1 MDAAELQPGA
11 VAEEAVAAVWAATVT
26 GEALRPPAATELAAD
41 DFLEALLAD
50 TPQTSGMGLA
60 DAAMGEARGEAGAAP
75 PLAAIGEA
83 LAGVLEPGAGTGV
96 EAPGTQAVAPADY
109 QSTAAAAVT
118 AGTAAAGLHGE
129 PTPPSAQ
136 QPAQPPAAQEHAQAQ
151 DLAQARDQAP
161 SPMQLDMPMAG
172 GEEQQQPAPLEPLES
187 QQPTAAEAAVAA
199 ATAVAA
205 VAAAPE
211 QQDLKRPQRSTR
223 KRVEPTKTSELTDK
237 QQQQQQQAAAAAAAT
252 EGEAGKG
259 GVGGGKAAGPKR
271 SRIPQVSEDQLEEDV
286 ATAVGLDPWVLAE
299 EEEALLADVEAQRPG
314 QAPVG
319 RPQYLKYLKV
329 RNFLLA
335 LWRVNVRRHLS
346 MDTARSA
353 VAGPFQRHAEIA
365 WTYLHTYGF
374 INFGTAALPQP
385 PEAQHAETVIVIG
398 AGLAGLAA
406 AQQLRQLGYKVLV
419 LEARDRPG
427 GRVHSARMEAGGL
440 AGVAEL
446 GGSIVTGCDGN
457 PLAVLALQGG
467 IPAHRIADATPLY
480 WDDGRPVDED
490 FDRAVTERY
499 NDVLERCDG
508 LCQQLG
514 PAAGDLISIEAALTA
529 LWEEAAAA
537 EGEAQQQQQGQQQP
551 EEGQEEGQ
559 EGKEGQQGLDKGAKE
574 DARATAAAR
583 LAARRAEADQLFHWH
598 VANLEFANA
607 ARAGELSL
615 RHWAQDDAYE
625 LLGEHAFLAG
635 GNGRLVQ
642 LLCSD
647 LPVLYRCPVAEV
659 RYGAGGVAVLAA
671 DGGCFQAAA
680 AVVTLPLGV
689 LKAGDVV
696 FDPPL
701 PAAKQEAIQRLGYGR
716 LNKVALLFPRVFWD
730 PAVDTFAVAVRE
742 PERRG
747 AYYLFYCGHHT
758 GGAPVLTALVA
769 GAAAVAIEALS
780 DRQVVAEVMAVLRN
794 IFEKPH
800 AGGGSG
806 GGGADGGG
814 GGRAPEKV
822 PEPLQA
828 LVTRWGSDPYSRG
841 SYSSMGLSCRGAAE
855 YAAMAAPVA
864 GRLFWAGE
872 ATIHKYPATMHGAF
886 LSGLREAGRI
896 HYAFARARHGLPPR
910 EDGSSALGY
919 AIGGSG
925 DGGAAPS
932 APPTGPALSHVRRMQ
947 ALAAS
952 LRALFA
958 GAEPDLEFGCFKVLY
973 GGAAAGGAGA
983 GGGGA
988 GGEGQQQD
996 LTLHEWALVQIDLGN
1011 VRTRNVGSG
1020 AAANGSADA
1029 SAAGGDGADGSTADP
1044 AAGPAGTGVGASRGR
1059 RGAGS
1064 SAAAA
1069 AAARPGHRRRAVV
1082 HLPLP
1087 RPAAEALWCMRGDD
1101 ARLLALTNRFGIKLP
1116 GMGGGGTEWD
1126 PYVVMEA
1133 LAAQLAAQR
1142 QAAAPPAVAAAGQ
1155 ALQPQQQLP
1164 PFGPG
1169 QTGAAAEQQQQRMQ

>member
-1 MDAAELQPGA
+1 MDAALQPGA
-11 VAEEAVAAVWAATVT
+11 VAEEAVAAAWAATADDAPRALDTVT
-26 GEALRPPAATELAAD
+26 VGAAD
-41 DFLEALLAD
+41 FLDTMLVD
-50 TPQTSGMGLA
+50 TPPPSDLGLG
-60 DAAMGEARGEAGAAP
+60 DATDLLEAAP
-75 PLAAIGEA
+75 PQ
-83 LAGVLEPGAGTGV
+83 GAGEGRV
-96 EAPGTQAVAPADY
+96 LPDAKAPEADADAMDVTVVAAA
-109 QSTAAAAVT
+109 TAAAAVVVGV
-118 AGTAAAGLHGE
+118 AEQE
-129 PTPPSAQ
+129 PLPLSTSEPVAQ
-136 QPAQPPAAQEHAQAQ
+136 LPGMPQHQAEMQ
-151 DLAQARDQAP
+151 VDGGQAEQAP
-161 SPMQLDMPMAG
+161 SPG
-172 GEEQQQPAPLEPLES
+172 SQQQQQQQEPA
-187 QQPTAAEAAVAA
+187 AAEAAEAA
-199 ATAVAA
+199 AVGAVEAAGAEAVAA
-205 VAAAPE
+205 VAAAGAAAADATPAPE
-211 QQDLKRPQRSTR
+211 QDSKRPQRSTR
-223 KRVEPTKTSELTDK
+223 KRVEPTKASELSEK
-237 QQQQQQQAAAAAAAT
+237 QQQQQQQPQQVAGAAAL
-252 EGEAGKG
+252 E
-259 GVGGGKAAGPKR
+259 GGGKAGPKR

-299 EEEALLADVEAQRPG
+299 EEEALLGDVEAQRPG
-314 QAPVG
+314 QAAVG
-319 RPQYLKYLKV
+319 RPQYLKV
-329 RNFLLA
+329 RNFILA

-346 MDTARSA
+346 MDMARNA
-353 VAGPFQRHAEIA
+353 VAAPFQRHAEIA
-365 WTYLHTYGF
+365 WTYLHTYGY
-374 INFGTAALPQP
+374 INFGTAAQQQP

-419 LEARDRPG
+419 LEARERPG

-446 GGSIVTGCDGN
+446 GGSIVTGCEGN
-457 PLAVLALQGG
+457 PLAVLALQGN

-480 WDDGRPVDED
+480 WDDGRPVDEA
-490 FDRAVTERY
+490 FDRQVTERY
-499 NDVLERCDG
+499 NDVLERCDA

-514 PAAGDLISIEAALTA
+514 PTAGDLISIEAALTA
-529 LWEEAAAA
+529 LWEEACAAA
-537 EGEAQQQQQGQQQP
+537 EQAEEPAA
-551 EEGQEEGQ
+551 EGQA
-559 EGKEGQQGLDKGAKE
+559 EGQQAEGQQAAAVA
-574 DARATAAAR
+574 ARA
-583 LAARRAEADQLFHWH
+583 AARRAEADQLFHWH

-642 LLCSD
+642 LLAAD

-659 RYGAGGVAVLAA
+659 RYGPGGVAVLAA
-671 DGGCFQAAA
+671 DGSSYQAAA

-701 PAAKQEAIQRLGYGR
+701 PPSKQEAIQRLGYGR

-769 GAAAVAIEALS
+769 GAAAVAIEAVS
-780 DRQVVAEVMAVLRN
+780 DRQAVAEVMAVLRS
-794 IFEKPH
+794 IFEKPRAAAAAAA
-800 AGGGSG
+800 AG
-806 GGGADGGG
+806 AAAGGG
-814 GGRAPEKV
+814 GGGGGGDKQQPQVDKV

-828 LVTRWGSDPYSRG
+828 LVTRWGADPYSRG

-910 EDGSSALGY
+910 DDGSSALGY
-919 AIGGSG
+919 AIGGPG
-925 DGGAAPS
+925 DVGATPT
-932 APPTGPALSHVRRMQ
+932 APPAGPALSHVRRMQ

-952 LRALFA
+952 LRGLFS
-958 GAEPDLEFGCFKVLY
+958 GAEPDLEFGCFKVLF
-973 GGAAAGGAGA
+973 GGAGS

-988 GGEGQQQD
+988 GGGGGGAGGDKAAATAGGGGDGPQD
-996 LTLHEWALVQIDLGN
+996 LPLHEWALVQIDLGN
-1011 VRTRNVGSG
+1011 VRTRNVGAGATANG
-1020 AAANGSADA
+1020 AAGS
-1029 SAAGGDGADGSTADP
+1029 GNGADGEGPDGERATNPAA

-1064 SAAAA
+1064 SSAAAA
-1069 AAARPGHRRRAVV
+1069 AAARPGGHRRRAVV

-1087 RPAAEALWCMRGDD
+1087 RPAAEALWCIRGDD

-1126 PYVVMEA
+1126 PYVVMEQ
-1133 LAAQLAAQR
+1133 LAAQLAARR
-1142 QAAAPPAVAAAGQ
+1142 QAALQQQQPPLPPTVAA
-1155 ALQPQQQLP
+1155 QLVAA
-1164 PFGPG
+1164 
-1169 QTGAAAEQQQQRMQ
+1169 AAAEQQHHQRLQ